1 MLAVWWNWLAAV
13 PIASHNMP
21 CLTWTKLDFFFSS
34 LHPKRAEGWIHV
46 HSVISVISIDFHRS
60 RCASFFAL
68 NILVTGFRILPS
80 LMWRLHLD
88 GLAGNGMKKGPQS
101 SIANSQFFFCNFE
114 ILQIQW
120 LETDVLRLRC
130 HSNRKIGKDCE
141 HVNFKRKSF
150 CWKRLALFDIELEL
164 VRSRIWR
171 SHGNVVSQLHVS
183 LYALG
188 PLVTFSFKQSC
199 TSSNG

>member
-1 MLAVWWNWLAAV
+1 M
-13 PIASHNMP
+13 
-21 CLTWTKLDFFFSS
+21 SS
-34 LHPKRAEGWIHV
+34 LHPKRAGGWIRV
-46 HSVISVISIDFHRS
+46 HNVIQWFLSISIVRDVRHSLRWTS
-60 RCASFFAL
+60 WWLASESFPAWCEDCTWTAWLAL
-68 NILVTGFRILPS
+68 A
-80 LMWRLHLD
+80 W
-88 GLAGNGMKKGPQS
+88 KKS
-101 SIANSQFFFCNFE
+101 SILICKLSGILHFE
-114 ILQIQW
+114 IPQTQW

-171 SHGNVVSQLHVS
+171 SHGNIVSQLHVS